1 MVLPLKLPLG
11 TSEFRKLRQ
20 SDTYY
25 ADKTDLI
32 RELID
37 LPQDAVLFPRPRRF
51 GKTTNLSMLRAFFG
65 KHSEDL
71 SGLFAGLAIWQAGP
85 EYRAHFGRYPVI
97 SLSFKE
103 VKAATW
109 DECRS
114 AIAIALSR
122 GFAEHEE
129 LLSEAKL
136 SAGER
141 RLVQAIVDRQQLT
154 SDTAAALL
162 DLSAILHRHHGQ
174 PALILIDEYDTPILS
189 GYQYGYLDQ
198 VSLFFRNL
206 LSGALKDNR
215 HLFKGV
221 LTGVLRI
228 GRENLFSGL
237 NSIITHDLMDRRF
250 ATAFGFTEDEV
261 EQLMV
266 RLGHPEV
273 LPELRA
279 WYNGYNFAGQIIYNP
294 WSVLSY
300 AANPERGFVPYWVQT
315 SSDDALRGLVLQ
327 RAFYVLPE
335 FQRLLLGQ
343 TIEKPISDHVTLR
356 ELHNSPD
363 GIWSLMLHAG
373 YLKYVKVRTDPAEAR
388 LYAEL
393 CIPNQEIRYVF
404 VQSVLSWIASS
415 EQGTQP
421 LDELLAAMLK
431 GDTEVFGSRLFDMAL
446 RVLSFQDTAGP
457 ETEKVYQA
465 FALGLLV
472 KLLPRYEVDSNRES
486 GLGRYDVLALPKEA
500 GQPGV
505 VLEFKV
511 ADTPS
516 AAAVRR
522 ALREALTQIAHK
534 GYGERLRQRGAAP
547 ILCYGV
553 ACHGKQVWV
562 QRGGS
567 SAIYGAPLRKPA
579 RTSRKATGPKRTS
592 RPAAKT
598 SH

>member
-11 TSEFRKLRQ
+11 TSDFRKFRQ
-20 SDTYY
+20 PSTYY

-51 GKTTNLSMLRAFFG
+51 GKTTNLSMLRTFFG
-65 KHSEDL
+65 RQNEDL
-71 SGLFAGLAIWQAGP
+71 SSLFEGLAILQAGP
-85 EYRAHFGRYPVI
+85 EYRAHLGRYPVI
-97 SLSFKE
+97 SLSFKDA
-103 VKAATW
+103 KAASW
-109 DECRS
+109 EDCRS
-114 AIAIALSR
+114 AIATALSL
-122 GFAEHEE
+122 GFAEHKDLLAEANLTTRE
-129 LLSEAKL
+129 RRVLLSTID
-136 SAGER
+136 GQP
-141 RLVQAIVDRQQLT
+141 VN

-189 GYQYGYLDQ
+189 GYQYGYLDE

-228 GRENLFSGL
+228 ARENLFSGL
-237 NSIITHDLMDRRF
+237 NSIITHDLRDRRF
-250 ATAFGFTEDEV
+250 ATAFGFTENEV

-266 RLGHPEV
+266 RLGRPEV

-279 WYNGYNFAGQIIYNP
+279 WYNGYNFAGQVIYNP

-315 SSDDALRGLVLQ
+315 SADDALRGLVLQ

-343 TIEKPISDHVTLR
+343 TIEKPVSDHVTLR
-356 ELHNSPD
+356 DLHNSPD

-373 YLKYVKVRTDPAEAR
+373 YLKYTKVRTDPMEAR
-388 LYAEL
+388 SYAEL

-404 VQSVLSWIASS
+404 VQSVLSWIAST

-421 LDELLAAMLK
+421 LDQLLAAMRGQGLR
-431 GDTEVFGSRLFDMAL
+431 GTAAAARRGADPVLWGRL
-446 RVLSFQDTAGP
+446 P
-457 ETEKVYQA
+457 WQA
-465 FALGLLV
+465 
-472 KLLPRYEVDSNRES
+472 
-486 GLGRYDVLALPKEA
+486 GLGAA
-500 GQPGV
+500 GGH
-505 VLEFKV
+505 LR
-511 ADTPS
+511 DLRS
-516 AAAVRR
+516 AHAKARP
-522 ALREALTQIAHK
+522 
-534 GYGERLRQRGAAP
+534 RLGQEGR
-547 ILCYGV
+547 
-553 ACHGKQVWV
+553 W
-562 QRGGS
+562 
-567 SAIYGAPLRKPA
+567 
-579 RTSRKATGPKRTS
+579 RKAKVPSFVGTIGQSCNADGAQGGTLIVEHRMGSADCQPSFGATLAVWQNDR
-592 RPAAKT
+592 
-598 SH
+598 